1 MKYLD
6 KIIDKFKL
14 DKEEKECPLNPFIQN
29 YYDEMK
35 PEYYDEAIK
44 NTRNTIR
51 DNKIFIRFL
60 KVKIQE
66 NKTCT
71 DWYNTSRFE
80 DLLKREILEKEY
92 INNTGQHIL
101 EYLKYKKRKYNEL
114 KRQQTMKKG
123 DTNGEESSTSN

>member
-35 PEYYDEAIK
+35 PEYYDEAMK
-44 NTRNTIR
+44 NVRWKIR
-51 DNKIFIRFL
+51 DNNIYIRFL
-60 KVKIQE
+60 KVKLQE

-71 DWYNTSRFE
+71 DFYNTSRFE
-80 DLLKREILEKEY
+80 DLIKNEILNLEY
-92 INNTGQHIL
+92 SNNTSKIVL
-101 EYLKYKKRKYNEL
+101 DYLKYKKRKYLEL
-114 KRQQTMKKG
+114 KRKQRLEKG
-123 DTNGEESSTSN
+123 ENNGETFKSSN

>member
-6 KIIDKFKL
+6 KIIDKFKI
-14 DKEEKECPLNPFIQN
+14 DEERKNCPLNPFLRS
-29 YYDEMK
+29 YYDDMK
-35 PEYYDEAIK
+35 PEYYDEAMK
-44 NTRNTIR
+44 NIRYTIR
-51 DNKIFIRFL
+51 DNKIFIKFL

-66 NKTCT
+66 NKSCT

-92 INNTGQHIL
+92 INNTALHTL
-101 EYLKYKKRKYNEL
+101 EYLKYKKRKYNEFKKSQKL
-114 KRQQTMKKG
+114 RKG

>member
-35 PEYYDEAIK
+35 PEYYDEAMK
-44 NTRNTIR
+44 NVRWKIR
-51 DNKIFIRFL
+51 DNNIYIRFL
-60 KVKIQE
+60 KVKLQE

-71 DWYNTSRFE
+71 DFYNTSRFE
-80 DLLKREILEKEY
+80 DLIKREILDLEY
-92 INNTGQHIL
+92 NNNTSKHVL
-101 EYLKYKKRKYNEL
+101 DYLKYKKRKYTEL
-114 KRQQTMKKG
+114 KKKQRLEKG
-123 DTNGEESSTSN
+123 DSNGEELKPNN

>member
-35 PEYYDEAIK
+35 PEYYDEAMK
-44 NTRNTIR
+44 NVRWKIR
-51 DNKIFIRFL
+51 DNNIYIRFL
-60 KVKIQE
+60 KVKLQE

-71 DWYNTSRFE
+71 DFYNTSRFE
-80 DLLKREILEKEY
+80 DLIKREILDLEY
-92 INNTGQHIL
+92 NNNTSKHVL
-101 EYLKYKKRKYNEL
+101 DYLKYKKRKHEEL
-114 KRQQTMKKG
+114 KRQERLKKG
-123 DTNGEESSTSN
+123 ENNGEELKPNN

>member
-6 KIIDKFKL
+6 KIIDKFKI
-14 DKEEKECPLNPFIQN
+14 DEERKNCPLNPFLRS
-29 YYDEMK
+29 YYDDMK
-35 PEYYDEAIK
+35 PEYYDEAMK
-44 NTRNTIR
+44 NIRYTIR
-51 DNKIFIRFL
+51 DNKIFIKFL

-66 NKTCT
+66 NKSCT

-92 INNTGQHIL
+92 INNTAFHTL
-101 EYLKYKKRKYNEL
+101 EYLKYKKRKYNEFKKSQKL
-114 KRQQTMKKG
+114 RKG

>member
-6 KIIDKFKL
+6 KIIERFKV
-14 DKEEKECPLNPFIQN
+14 DEEEKNCPLNPFLRD
-29 YYDEMK
+29 YYDTMK

-71 DWYNTSRFE
+71 DFYNTSRFE

-101 EYLKYKKRKYNEL
+101 EYLKYKKRKYAEL
-114 KRQQTMKKG
+114 KKQQRLKKG
-123 DTNGEESSTSN
+123 DNNGEELKSNN